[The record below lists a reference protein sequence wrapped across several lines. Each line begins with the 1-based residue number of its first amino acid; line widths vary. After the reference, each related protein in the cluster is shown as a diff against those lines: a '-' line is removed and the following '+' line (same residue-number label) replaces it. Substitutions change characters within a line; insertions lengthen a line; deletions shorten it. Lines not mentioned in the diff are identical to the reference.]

1 MPVADS
7 HAMEHNTYTCLNC
20 GRELS
25 YQTTKHNGCASCGFL
40 PRHGAD

>member
-1 MPVADS
+1 
-7 HAMEHNTYTCLNC
+7 MEHDTYTCLNC

-25 YQTTKHNGCASCGFL
+25 YQTTKHNGCANCSFL